1 MENVFSP
8 YELNFDNQQRKKL
21 LGEALKEL
29 RTEKGLTQ
37 TEIANL
43 LEIKSQ
49 TYNGYENGRTE
60 PSLETL
66 VRLSFLFDCPID
78 VMLQKFNFVGTK
90 EAQTEAF
97 EKYKKEVKE
106 LQEVAKTQPVN
117 TELQSAMGLLN
128 MMLKD
133 ITEAING
140 AQGQNKKAPTD
151 SES

>member
-21 LGEALKEL
+21 LGETLKEL

-37 TEIANL
+37 TEVANL
-43 LEIKSQ
+43 LEVKSQ
-49 TYNGYENGRTE
+49 TYNGYENGKYE
-60 PSLETL
+60 PNLETL

-78 VMLQKFNFVGTK
+78 VMLQKFNFIGTK
-90 EAQTEAF
+90 EAQEEAF
-97 EKYKKEVKE
+97 EKYKKELKE

>member
-60 PSLETL
+60 PNLETL

-90 EAQTEAF
+90 EEQAKTFEA
-97 EKYKKEVKE
+97 YKKELEE
-106 LQEVAKTQPVN
+106 LQEIAKTQPVN
-117 TELQSAMGLLN
+117 AEMQANMGLLN
-128 MMLKD
+128 IMLKR
-133 ITEAING
+133 ITEAIKG
-140 AQGQNKKAPTD
+140 TQGQNKKAPTD